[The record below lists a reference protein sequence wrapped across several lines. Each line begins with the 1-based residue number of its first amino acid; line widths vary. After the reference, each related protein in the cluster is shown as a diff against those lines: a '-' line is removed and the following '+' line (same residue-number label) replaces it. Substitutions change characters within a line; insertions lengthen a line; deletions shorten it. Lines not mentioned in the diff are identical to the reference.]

1 MGLQYALILTI
12 RDIDLQKLKVEIG
25 ENDKEHVAGGREDG
39 VCAEDNQ

>member
-25 ENDKEHVAGGREDG
+25 ENDKEHVACGRQEG
-39 VCAEDNQ
+39 RLSGC

>member
-25 ENDKEHVAGGREDG
+25 ENDKEHVAGRREDR